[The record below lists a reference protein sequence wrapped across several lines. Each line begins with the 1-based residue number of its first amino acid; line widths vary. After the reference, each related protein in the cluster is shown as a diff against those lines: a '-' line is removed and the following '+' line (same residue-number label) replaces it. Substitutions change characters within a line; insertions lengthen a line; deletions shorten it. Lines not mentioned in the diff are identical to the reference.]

1 MAWSYMIEDFL
12 ILALTSARR
21 VGTVLRAANE
31 PKYIFL
37 WPERQREIILFC
49 RGIGKNEEVF
59 SCFLCIWNVI
69 SEAVLWNL
77 LGTIGHER
85 S

>member
-1 MAWSYMIEDFL
+1 MAWCYMIEDFL

-21 VGTVLRAANE
+21 VETVLQGANE

-37 WPERQREIILFC
+37 WPERQREIILFR

-59 SCFLCIWNVI
+59 SCFLCIWHVI

-77 LGTIGHER
+77 LGTTGPER